1 MIKMYKKA
9 SFVHNGTDLV
19 LSIDEKQDIVF
30 HLMYDDGLIKSM
42 KYTVERQR
50 SPTEPGLDSVK
61 CGVQL
66 LGVYIIL

>member
-1 MIKMYKKA
+1 MYKKA

-50 SPTEPGLDSVK
+50 AWP
-61 CGVQL
+61 
-66 LGVYIIL
+66 

>member
-1 MIKMYKKA
+1 MTAYYVEVGLK

-50 SPTEPGLDSVK
+50 GEGQIANRAWP
-61 CGVQL
+61 
-66 LGVYIIL
+66 